1 MGRAD
6 GNGRLV
12 SAPGAPDAGTG
23 ILHVDMDAFY
33 ASVEVLD
40 DPSLRGKALII
51 GARDARSVVSSA
63 SYEARRFGVRAA
75 MPVGRALSLCP
86 HAIVTPPRM
95 SRYLDVSKQVM
106 AVFAEFTPLVEP
118 LSVDEA
124 FLDVRGARRL
134 WGSPGEIA
142 FVLKRRMYEATGL
155 TCSVGVAATKHVAK
169 MASTISK
176 PDGVLIVA
184 ADDTPAF
191 LAPRPVRSMWGV
203 GPKSAAALES
213 RGIRTIS
220 DVLGTPKEVLDRT
233 LGAAM
238 GARLWEL
245 ARGID
250 SRAVVTS
257 RVEKSVGHEQT
268 FLHDVTD
275 EEFLRSEVL
284 RLADRVARRL
294 REGGFE
300 GRTVALKLRFADFT
314 TVGRSQTLGEP
325 SAVGQRLGEAAR
337 ELLAGIELR
346 QAVRLIGV
354 RAENLVPAGSAA
366 LTLWD
371 ADEDWRKVEDAL
383 DDAADR
389 FGGGVVTRASLVGRR
404 DRVTGGRGEADV
416 RRRGEAPGGRTH
428 GGAER

>member
-1 MGRAD
+1 
-6 GNGRLV
+6 
-12 SAPGAPDAGTG
+12 
-23 ILHVDMDAFY
+23 
-33 ASVEVLD
+33 
-40 DPSLRGKALII
+40 
-51 GARDARSVVSSA
+51 
-63 SYEARRFGVRAA
+63 
-75 MPVGRALSLCP
+75 
-86 HAIVTPPRM
+86 M
-95 SRYLDVSKQVM
+95 SRLEGSFNTRLSSGATSMDSLSRKM
-106 AVFAEFTPLVEP
+106 VFAT
-118 LSVDEA
+118 
-124 FLDVRGARRL
+124 
-134 WGSPGEIA
+134 
-142 FVLKRRMYEATGL
+142 
-155 TCSVGVAATKHVAK
+155 
-169 MASTISK
+169 
-176 PDGVLIVA
+176 
-184 ADDTPAF
+184 
-191 LAPRPVRSMWGV
+191 RPI
-203 GPKSAAALES
+203 PIL
-213 RGIRTIS
+213 
-220 DVLGTPKEVLDRT
+220 
-233 LGAAM
+233 
-238 GARLWEL
+238 
-245 ARGID
+245 
-250 SRAVVTS
+250 
-257 RVEKSVGHEQT
+257 
-268 FLHDVTD
+268 
-275 EEFLRSEVL
+275 
-284 RLADRVARRL
+284 LADRVARRL